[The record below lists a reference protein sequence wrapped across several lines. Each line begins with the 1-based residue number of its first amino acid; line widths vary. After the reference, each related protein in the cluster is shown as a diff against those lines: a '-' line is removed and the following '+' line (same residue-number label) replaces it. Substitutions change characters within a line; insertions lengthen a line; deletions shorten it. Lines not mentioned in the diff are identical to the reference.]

1 LPKRRRFRAAVVFSR
16 FLRPLIART
25 AAFEARLEL
34 KTDRLEETSLDLILT
49 ELTRRGVTFDP
60 LIEIDGIEHD
70 PQPSDGPLLIAGAH
84 MMLNTLC
91 ARHLYDRGVA
101 FGGITSEP
109 GMCHRGTT
117 VPSDVILVPSSDLL
131 LNVRRRLLRGGIV
144 SGLLDREIAERRT
157 TEFETVQGKLIVSQA
172 LLQVALRVGAG
183 IVFFGS
189 RMRDDDTVLVTLR
202 RAESTTLD
210 GVTAELARFVNQVMT
225 GPTPRD
231 PLIAT

>member
-1 LPKRRRFRAAVVFSR
+1 M
-16 FLRPLIART
+16 RPLIART

-34 KTDRLEETSLDLILT
+34 KTDRIEETSLDLILT

-70 PQPSDGPLLIAGAH
+70 PQPGDGPLLIAGAH
-84 MMLNTLC
+84 MMLNTLY
-91 ARHLYDRGVA
+91 ARHLYDRGVP

-117 VPSDVILVPSSDLL
+117 VPSDVILPSRDLL
-131 LNVRRRLLRGGIV
+131 MNVRRRLLRRGIV
-144 SGLLDREIAERRT
+144 SGLLDRDIAERRT
-157 TEFETVQGKLIVSQA
+157 TEFETVQGTLIVSQA
-172 LLQVALRVGAG
+172 LLQVALHVGAR

-189 RMRDDDTVLVTLR
+189 RMRDDDTVLITLR
-202 RAESTTLD
+202 RAETTTLD

-225 GPTPRD
+225 GPTTRTSHPTA
-231 PLIAT
+231 PL